1 MLSRV
6 QTRALALCV
15 LGVLCGGS
23 AVVVRAQFQMPDMKE
38 MSGIPRPVTDLPNGS
53 VSVRVIRGDLSNNI
67 TNHPVE
73 IHVGSKVVT
82 ARTDEAGRA
91 QFDNL
96 TPGSTMHAVTTV
108 DGERLESQEFPAPA
122 QGGIRLI
129 LVATDKSKAPAV
141 EPNAPPITGQVVL
154 GAQSRII
161 LEPGDESV
169 ELYYLLEIVNNA
181 RAPVNTPTLFMFD
194 MPTGAVGT
202 TIMEGSSPLAS
213 VNGPR
218 VQVQGPFPPGKT
230 VVQVACNLP
239 VSTGSLDVTQRFP
252 ATLEQVA
259 VVVKKVG
266 STVLA
271 SPNITNQQE
280 MPLQGEAFIAATGG
294 PVAAGQPLSL
304 TLTGLPHHNPAPRRM
319 ALALAGGVI
328 LAGMWWTTRAP
339 KRQTARAAE
348 RKRLVARREKLL
360 NELVRLEQD
369 RRSGRFDERR
379 YRARREDLMAALEQV
394 YGALD
399 EDGSGPEPADRAGLA
414 A

>member
-1 MLSRV
+1 MALVMSVAPLS
-6 QTRALALCV
+6 
-15 LGVLCGGS
+15 
-23 AVVVRAQFQMPDMKE
+23 AQFQMPDMKQ

-67 TNHPVE
+67 ANHPVE
-73 IHVGSKVVT
+73 IHIGSRVIT
-82 ARTDEAGRA
+82 AKTDEAGRA
-91 QFDNL
+91 RFDNL

-122 QGGIRLI
+122 EGGIRLM
-129 LVATDKSKAPAV
+129 LVATATSKGPAV
-141 EPNAPPITGQVVL
+141 EPNAPAIAGQVVL

-161 LEPGDESV
+161 LQPGDESV

-181 RAPVNTPTLFMFD
+181 RAPVNTATLFVFD
-194 MPTGAVGT
+194 MPAGAVGT
-202 TIMEGSSPLAS
+202 TLMEGSSPLAS

-230 VVQVACNLP
+230 VVQVVCNVPTL
-239 VSTGSLDVTQRFP
+239 TGSLDLTQRFP

-266 STVLA
+266 ATDFA
-271 SPNITNQQE
+271 SPNVSDKRE
-280 MPLQGEAFIAATGG
+280 MPLQGEIFIAGTGG

-304 TLTGLPHHNPAPRRM
+304 TLTGLPRHSPAPRWI
-319 ALALAGGVI
+319 ALALAVVVVLSGV
-328 LAGMWWTTRAP
+328 WWTSRAP
-339 KRQTARAAE
+339 ADRTLLRAAE

-360 NELVRLEQD
+360 NELARLEHE
-369 RRSGRFDERR
+369 RRGGRHDERR
-379 YRARREDLMAALEQV
+379 YSARREELVVALDQV
-394 YGALD
+394 YGALY
-399 EDGSGPEPADRAGLA
+399 EDGSGPDPADRAGLA

>member
-1 MLSRV
+1 MATLLL
-6 QTRALALCV
+6 LAPPLH
-15 LGVLCGGS
+15 
-23 AVVVRAQFQMPDMKE
+23 AQFQMPDMKQ

-67 TNHPVE
+67 ANHPVE
-73 IHVGSKVVT
+73 LHIGSRVIT
-82 ARTDEAGRA
+82 AKTDEAGRA

-122 QGGIRLI
+122 EGGIRLM
-129 LVATDKSKAPAV
+129 LVATDTSKGPAV
-141 EPNAPPITGQVVL
+141 EPNAPAIAGQVVL

-161 LEPGDESV
+161 LQPGDESV

-181 RAPVNTPTLFMFD
+181 RVPVNTPTLFVFD
-194 MPTGAVGT
+194 MPTGALGT
-202 TIMEGSSPLAS
+202 TLMEGSSPLAN

-230 VVQVACNLP
+230 IVQVVCNVPTL
-239 VSTGSLDVTQRFP
+239 TGSLDLMQRFP

-266 STVLA
+266 ATDLA
-271 SPNITNQQE
+271 SPNVSNKQE
-280 MPLQGEAFIAATGG
+280 MPLQGEIFIAGTGG

-304 TLTGLPHHNPAPRRM
+304 TLTGLPRHSPAPRWI
-319 ALALAGGVI
+319 ALALAVGVV
-328 LAGMWWTTRAP
+328 LAGVWWIIRAP
-339 KRQTARAAE
+339 ADQTARAAE
-348 RKRLVARREKLL
+348 RKRLVAGREKLL
-360 NELVRLEQD
+360 NELARLEHE
-369 RRSGRFDERR
+369 RRAGGYDERR
-379 YRARREDLMAALEQV
+379 YSARREELVAALEQV